1 MLQVIIKWTYY
12 KDNHRYSSWNAR
24 QKKECVFFYDYD
36 EYIDY
41 ILKQLSYSE
50 LQRLRLNI
58 YNKYRKLIKY
68 TKFGELDKDWKRFE
82 WLKLESPIIEIDN
95 TDFVEL
101 LPSYSIRKRFFEFDN
116 IREKYYLRSD
126 FINYIK
132 FGYVV

>member
-1 MLQVIIKWTYY
+1 MLKVIIHWTYY
-12 KDNHRYSSWNAR
+12 KENHWYSSWNAR
-24 QKKECVFFYDYD
+24 QKKDCVYFYDYD
-36 EYIDY
+36 QYIDY
-41 ILKQLSYSE
+41 ILKQLDYSE

-58 YNKYRKLIKY
+58 YNRYQKLIKF
-68 TKFGELDKDWKRFE
+68 TKFWEVDLDWNRFE
-82 WLKLESPIIEIDN
+82 WLKLESPLIELDY

-101 LPSYSIRKRFFEFDN
+101 LPSSSIRKRFFEFDN

>member
-1 MLQVIIKWTYY
+1 MQVVIQWTYY

-24 QKKECVFFYDYD
+24 QKKDCVYFYDYD

-41 ILKQLSYSE
+41 ILKQLAYPE
-50 LQRLRLNI
+50 LQKLRLNI
-58 YNKYRKLIKY
+58 YNKYKKLIKF
-68 TKFGELDKDWKRFE
+68 TKFWEVDIDWNKID
-82 WLKLESPIIEIDN
+82 WLKLQSPIIELDN

-101 LPSYSIRKRFFEFDN
+101 LPSSSIRKRFFEFDSV
-116 IREKYYLRSD
+116 REKYYLRSD

>member
-1 MLQVIIKWTYY
+1 MLQVIIQWTYY
-12 KDNHRYSSWNAR
+12 KDNHWYSSWNAR
-24 QKKECVFFYDYD
+24 QKKDCVYFYDYD

-41 ILKQLSYSE
+41 ILKQLTYPE
-50 LQRLRLNI
+50 LQKLRLNI
-58 YNKYRKLIKY
+58 YNKYKKLIKF
-68 TKFGELDKDWKRFE
+68 TKFWEVDIDWNKID
-82 WLKLESPIIEIDN
+82 WLKLQSPIIEIDN

-116 IREKYYLRSD
+116 VREKYYLRSD

>member
-1 MLQVIIKWTYY
+1 MLKVIIHWTYY
-12 KDNHRYSSWNAR
+12 KENHWYSSWNAR
-24 QKKECVFFYDYD
+24 QKKDCVYFYDYD

-41 ILKQLSYSE
+41 ILKQMDYSE
-50 LQRLRLNI
+50 IQRLRLNI
-58 YNKYRKLIKY
+58 YNMYQKLIKF
-68 TKFGELDKDWKRFE
+68 TKFWEVDLDWNRFE
-82 WLKLESPIIEIDN
+82 WLKLESPLIELDY

-101 LPSYSIRKRFFEFDN
+101 LPSSSIRKRFFEFDN